1 MTDGD
6 GRVQES
12 RETMP
17 TSNFKPLGFL
27 PRIARRSVVAGPPPE
42 PATDPWLSM
51 PYPDVPR
58 FDADTL
64 MSRWARLHAGQALAR
79 PSSSALIDGWMLYHT
94 GQFESAAAA
103 GLMQGAEGLTLANQA
118 TAIYANYLEPRESVR
133 LALFLQV
140 AERAAAQIAKNPDD
154 PQALFWEAYALGRY
168 SQGISV
174 ARALAQGL
182 GGRIK
187 EALERVVALE
197 PLHADAH
204 IALGAFHA
212 EVIDKVG
219 ALVARMTYGVRAE
232 TAIAMFERGVA
243 LNSHSASGWME
254 YARGLTMLEG
264 DAKATEAG
272 RLYERAAAIVPADA
286 RERLDAELA
295 RTASIG

>member
-1 MTDGD
+1 
-6 GRVQES
+6 
-12 RETMP
+12 MP
-17 TSNFKPLGFL
+17 IPNFKPLGFL
-27 PRIARRSVVAGPPPE
+27 PGAMRRSAMAAAGPATE
-42 PATDPWLSM
+42 PVSGPWIPM

-64 MSRWARLHAGQALAR
+64 LSRWPRLHAGQALAL
-79 PSSSALIDGWMLYHT
+79 PSSSLMDGWILYHT
-94 GQFESAAAA
+94 GQYESAAMA
-103 GLMQGAEGLTLANQA
+103 GLLQGDEGLTLANQA

-140 AERAAAQIAKNPDD
+140 AERAAAQVAKNPDD
-154 PQALFWEAYALGRY
+154 PRALFWEAYALGRY

-182 GGRIK
+182 GGRVK

-204 IALGAFHA
+204 IALGSFHA

-232 TAIAMFERGVA
+232 TAVAMFERGVT

-254 YARGLTMLEG
+254 YARGLMMIEG
-264 DAKATEAG
+264 DAKIAEAG

>member
-1 MTDGD
+1 
-6 GRVQES
+6 
-12 RETMP
+12 MP
-17 TSNFKPLGFL
+17 ISNFKSLAFL
-27 PRIARRSVVAGPPPE
+27 PGAMRRTATAGPTAE
-42 PATDPWLSM
+42 PATGPWISM

-58 FDADTL
+58 FDAVTL
-64 MSRWARLHAGQALAR
+64 LSRWARLHAGQALAL
-79 PSSSALIDGWMLYHT
+79 PSSSALIDGWMLYHA

-103 GLMQGAEGLTLANQA
+103 GLMQGTEGLTLANQA

-140 AERAAAQIAKNPDD
+140 AERAATQLAKNPDD

-204 IALGAFHA
+204 VALGAFHA

-254 YARGLTMLEG
+254 YARGLMMLEG
-264 DAKATEAG
+264 DAKAAEAG

>member
-1 MTDGD
+1 MPMT
-6 GRVQES
+6 
-12 RETMP
+12 
-17 TSNFKPLGFL
+17 NFKPLAFL
-27 PRIARRSVVAGPPPE
+27 PGATRRPAAAVPAPE
-42 PATDPWLSM
+42 PATGPWVAM

-64 MSRWARLHAGQALAR
+64 LSRWARLHAGQALAL
-79 PSSSALIDGWMLYHT
+79 PSSGLIDGWMLFHM

-103 GLMQGAEGLTLANQA
+103 GLMHGAEGLTLANQA
-118 TAIYANYLEPRESVR
+118 TAVYANYLEPRESVR

-140 AERAAAQIAKNPDD
+140 AERAANQLVKNPDD

-204 IALGAFHA
+204 IALGTFHA

-232 TAIAMFERGVA
+232 TAVAMFERGVA

-254 YARGLTMLEG
+254 YARGLMMLEG
-264 DAKATEAG
+264 DAKIAEAG

-295 RTASIG
+295 RTAGIG

>member
-1 MTDGD
+1 MLT
-6 GRVQES
+6 QENERRPAHAHGTRPS
-12 RETMP
+12 HAAWAPMP
-17 TSNFKPLGFL
+17 FADVVRFTPVELLG
-27 PRIARRSVVAGPPPE
+27 E
-42 PATDPWLSM
+42 WT
-51 PYPDVPR
+51 
-58 FDADTL
+58 
-64 MSRWARLHAGQALAR
+64 RLHAGQALPA
-79 PSSSALIDGWMLYHT
+79 PTPGPLLEGWALYHN
-94 GQFESAAAA
+94 GEFERAAAV
-103 GLMQGAEGLTLANQA
+103 GLQHGSDGLTLANQA
-118 TAIYANYLEPRESVR
+118 TAIYANYLEPRESAR

-140 AERAAAQIAKNPDD
+140 AERAAAQVARNPDD

-187 EALERVVALE
+187 EVLERVVALE

-219 ALVARMTYGVRAE
+219 TLVGRMTYGVRAE

-254 YARGLTMLEG
+254 YARGLMMLEG
-264 DAKATEAG
+264 DAKIDEAG
-272 RLYERAAAIVPADA
+272 RLYERAAAITPADA

-295 RTASIG
+295 RTANIG

>member
-1 MTDGD
+1 
-6 GRVQES
+6 
-12 RETMP
+12 MP
-17 TSNFKPLGFL
+17 IPNFKPLGFL
-27 PRIARRSVVAGPPPE
+27 PSAMRRSASATAGSVAESVPGPWIP
-42 PATDPWLSM
+42 M

-58 FDADTL
+58 LDASAL
-64 MSRWARLHAGQALAR
+64 LSRWARLHAGQAL
-79 PSSSALIDGWMLYHT
+79 PLPSSALMDGWILYHT
-94 GQFESAAAA
+94 GQFEGAVAA
-103 GLMQGAEGLTLANQA
+103 GLLQGAEGVTLANQA
-118 TAIYANYLEPRESVR
+118 TAVYANYLEPRESVR

-140 AERAAAQIAKNPDD
+140 AERAAAQVAKYPDD

-204 IALGAFHA
+204 IALGSFHA

-232 TAIAMFERGVA
+232 TAIAMFERGVT

-254 YARGLTMLEG
+254 YARGLMMIEG
-264 DAKATEAG
+264 DAKIVEAG

>member
-1 MTDGD
+1 
-6 GRVQES
+6 
-12 RETMP
+12 MP
-17 TSNFKPLGFL
+17 IPNFKPLGFL
-27 PRIARRSVVAGPPPE
+27 PGAMRRSATATATAGPAIE
-42 PATDPWLSM
+42 PALGPWIPM

-58 FDADTL
+58 FDATTL
-64 MSRWARLHAGQALAR
+64 LSRWTRLHAGQALAL
-79 PSSSALIDGWMLYHT
+79 PSSALMDGWILYHT

-103 GLMQGAEGLTLANQA
+103 GLLQGSEGVTLANQA
-118 TAIYANYLEPRESVR
+118 TAVYANYLEPRESVR
-133 LALFLQV
+133 LTLFLQV
-140 AERAAAQIAKNPDD
+140 AERAAAQVAKNPDD

-182 GGRIK
+182 GGRVK

-204 IALGAFHA
+204 IALGSFHA

-219 ALVARMTYGVRAE
+219 PLVARMTYGVRAE
-232 TAIAMFERGVA
+232 TAIAMFERGVT

-254 YARGLTMLEG
+254 YARGLMMIEG
-264 DAKATEAG
+264 DAKIVEAG